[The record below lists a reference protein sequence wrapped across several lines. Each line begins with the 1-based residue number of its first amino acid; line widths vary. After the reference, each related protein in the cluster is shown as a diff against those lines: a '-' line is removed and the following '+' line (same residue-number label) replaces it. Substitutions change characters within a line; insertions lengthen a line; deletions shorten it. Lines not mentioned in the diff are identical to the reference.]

1 VIGLGQILESH
12 WDPVEADFLRYY
24 GKDLRQMAQRAGPR
38 RLWVLI
44 DALPPDSA
52 LGRAMNQKPEVVT
65 DSAQIAAWFGNPH
78 NN

>member
-1 VIGLGQILESH
+1 VIGLGQILEQH

-24 GKDLRQMAQRAGPR
+24 GKDLRRTAQRAGPR

-44 DALPPDSA
+44 DQLPPDSA
-52 LGRAMNQKPEVVT
+52 LGRAMNLKPQVVSDT
-65 DSAQIAAWFGNPH
+65 DEIAAWFGNPE